1 MKKENVNYTKINYAS
16 SSVDVTL
23 ESSNYLLEHNFLEN
37 NQETN
42 ISLLERS
49 LINYSILKLVEWNI
63 DIEKLNL

>member
-23 ESSNYLLEHNFLEN
+23 KSRNYLLEHNFLEN

-42 ISLLERS
+42 ISLLE
-49 LINYSILKLVEWNI
+49 K
-63 DIEKLNL
+63 